1 MFRGISLEHNRF
13 RTARKMPRN
22 LFDVSKI
29 LPITFEKVEK
39 YITCKYLIEALSPIP
54 DIKFEFLNEEKT
66 RVHHDT
72 YYTFTIGLTGLI
84 KHTAHL
90 VQDIRFE
97 ELEDEEKTYKIIVEK
112 SNEVEK
118 SEVRVKVEDMGDKI
132 NVKVSLIQLYF
143 KSGVLELVGRRIV
156 INRFR
161 AEVVKVLKKTAKKLR
176 DGSLEPI
183 FQKCDEEFAKEGSDQ
198 LY

>member
-1 MFRGISLEHNRF
+1 
-13 RTARKMPRN
+13 MPRN

-29 LPITFEKVEK
+29 LPISFEKVEK
-39 YITCKYLIEALSPIP
+39 YIRCKYLIEALSPIP

-97 ELEDEEKTYKIIVEK
+97 EVEDEEKTYVIIVEK
-112 SNEVEK
+112 SNEVAK
-118 SEVRVKVEDMGDKI
+118 SEVRVKVEDLGDKI
-132 NVKVSLIQLYF
+132 DVKVSLIQLYF
-143 KSGVLELVGRRIV
+143 KQGVLELVGRQIV

-161 AEVVKVLKKTAKKLR
+161 AEVVKLLKKTARMLR
-176 DGSLEPI
+176 DGSLETL
-183 FQKCDEEFAKEGSDQ
+183 FAKCDEDLEKAENAQ
-198 LY
+198 QPNV